1 MSWLLPCDFESAQ
14 PMKPLQSHTAA
25 TLLPSLHQWVL
36 GMVLLMGFWVG
47 PVLAQGAGGM
57 ADLDSIN
64 AGGQAPTDLAKIIM
78 RGILGPMFDSPLT
91 SGIGATTLFG
101 VVFLAFNVVV
111 FSAGV
116 VWATYGVIAGV
127 VQTAHEGVVLGKRL
141 SAVWM
146 PVRMATGIGAL
157 VPVFGGFSLSQVVMI
172 LATSWGITFGNYAF
186 NQGMDAMNNFAPLIN
201 VSAVKA
207 PRGQSAVD
215 LGYAIFEQRL
225 CELDYQAKQRAM
237 AAQGVDIPVNDQ
249 LTQRNFIGS
258 IPNASSLGAGHVLGT
273 NNDPTACLAV
283 GINRKLLATRSA
295 DSAFGFR
302 VDSVNYEQ
310 IALNTYSRYY
320 KSWPNFYTS
329 MRSLADDWVRQ
340 SGTSNER
347 LSVPEDAIVSNSLA
361 FTSYVQDA
369 AKNQETDA
377 GAIRDEAFTKMRE
390 FGFFGLGSYYATTG
404 EVNAAILEASNAVE
418 FVIVGPGEE
427 AQKRI
432 NASSGEFSKYQ
443 QAFYDRRKSQ
453 AVASSTSEAKGL
465 CDKLGM
471 EVSTGNCSLG
481 QSILRWALGGMTAGS
496 GDGGAGTD
504 MRIIDP
510 IIAAKNI
517 GDYMMTVGQTMLV
530 VGAVANADK
539 SGSSMLGTVVGVA
552 KKAAG
557 FFSGGLTDSLLS
569 VLPMI
574 GGLMIAVGAL
584 LALYIPMV
592 PFINWVSALVQY
604 VSIVVE
610 SLAAAPLW
618 AFAHLQADGEGMG
631 SRTERGYLYL
641 LMLLFKPILMVIGF
655 LAACG
660 LVILL
665 GSAVLWLFMPAVA
678 NSQGNSMTGL
688 VSIIGY
694 LVMFFLLM
702 NIIIQGLFNLIQE
715 LSDDTIGWIGNVG
728 KSMIG
733 RDMEGKASNMFVMGG
748 RFGGTVAQTAMSG
761 SGARKA
767 MQAAGGGG
775 GKPTPGGSVKR

>member
-1 MSWLLPCDFESAQ
+1 MFWPLPCDFENVQ
-14 PMKPLQSHTAA
+14 PMKPLQVHTPAS
-25 TLLPSLHQWVL
+25 LRPSLHQWVL
-36 GMVLLMGFWVG
+36 GMVLLMGFWVS
-47 PVLAQGAGGM
+47 PAFAQAAGGM

-91 SGIGATTLFG
+91 AGIGATTLFG

-146 PVRMATGIGAL
+146 PVRMATGIGSL

-172 LATSWGITFGNYAF
+172 MATSWGITFGNYAF
-186 NQGMDAMNNFAPLIN
+186 NKGMDALNNFAPLIN
-201 VSAVKA
+201 VSAVKG

-225 CELDYQAKQRAM
+225 CELDYQAKQSAM

-249 LTQRNFIGS
+249 LTQRNFINS
-258 IPNASSLGAGHVLGT
+258 IPQVSSLGVGSALGT
-273 NNDPTACLAV
+273 NNDPTACMAV
-283 GINRKLLATRSA
+283 GINRKLLAGRSS
-295 DSAFGFR
+295 DSVFGFR

-310 IALNTYSRYY
+310 IAENTYSRYY
-320 KSWPNFYTS
+320 KNWPNFYTS
-329 MRSLADDWVRQ
+329 MRSLADDWIRQ

-369 AKNQETDA
+369 AKNQEADA

-404 EVNAAILEASNAVE
+404 EVNAAIMEASNSVE
-418 FVIVGPGEE
+418 FVIVGASEE
-427 AQKRI
+427 SQRRI
-432 NASSGEFSKYQ
+432 NASSGEFSKFQ
-443 QAFYDRRKSQ
+443 QAFYERRQSQ
-453 AVASSTSEAKGL
+453 AVTSSTSEAKGL
-465 CDKLGM
+465 CDKLGL

-496 GDGGAGTD
+496 GDGGVGTD

-517 GDYMMTVGQTMLV
+517 GDYMMTTGQTMLV
-530 VGAVANADK
+530 IGAVANSDK
-539 SGSSMLGTVVGVA
+539 SGSSLLGTVVGVG
-552 KKAAG
+552 KKAAN
-557 FFSGGLTDSLLS
+557 FFTGGMAEGLLS

-574 GGLMIAVGAL
+574 GGLMIAIGAL

-665 GSAVLWLFMPAVA
+665 GSAVLWLFIPAVA

-733 RDMEGKASNMFVMGG
+733 RDLEGKASNMFVMGG
-748 RFGGTVAQTAMSG
+748 RFGGTAVQTAMSG
-761 SGARKA
+761 PKGAGRA
-767 MQAAGGGG
+767 VAGAAGGAAGGAG
-775 GKPTPGGSVKR
+775 GKK